1 MKTAQ
6 KVFVALDNMERDQVL
21 ELLPK
26 ISTKVGGIKI
36 GLEMYLRFG
45 RDFLLEAKKKFDGEI
60 FLDLKLHD
68 IPNTVAKAIQ
78 GLSGLP
84 ISFLTIHASGGQA
97 MMQAALEAQK
107 QYLPSTTL
115 LAVTILTSLDDTETQ
130 SVYQTGRR
138 DSFKRLF
145 SEIEK
150 VSGLGV
156 VCSAAE
162 LEFIS
167 NNKIVTMVPGIRFE
181 HEINSGKVQDQK
193 SVFTP
198 AQALEKGASF
208 LVMGRSIT
216 QAPDLDS
223 ALSLLA

>member
-1 MKTAQ
+1 MKAAQ
-6 KVFVALDNMERDQVL
+6 KVFVALDNMERDEVL
-21 ELLPK
+21 AFLPK
-26 ISTKVGGIKI
+26 LSTKVGGIKI

-45 RDFLLEAKKKFDGEI
+45 RDFLLEAKRFFDGEI

-68 IPNTVAKAIQ
+68 IPNTVAKAIH

-84 ISFLTIHASGGQA
+84 ISFLNIHASGGSA
-97 MMQAALEAQK
+97 MMQAALEAQ
-107 QYLPSTTL
+107 QEALPRTTL
-115 LAVTILTSLDDTETQ
+115 LAVTVLTSLDDSETQ
-130 SVYQTGRR
+130 SIYHTGRS
-138 DSFKRLF
+138 DSFKRLLL
-145 SEIEK
+145 EIEK

-162 LEFIS
+162 LELIP
-167 NNKIVTMVPGIRFE
+167 NRAIVTMVPGIRFE
-181 HEINSGKVQDQK
+181 HEISSGKIQDQK

-198 AQALEKGASF
+198 EQALEKGASF

-216 QAPDLDS
+216 RAPDLER

>member
-1 MKTAQ
+1 MKAAQ

-45 RDFLLEAKKKFDGEI
+45 REFLLEAKEIFSGEI

-68 IPNTVAKAIQ
+68 IPNTVAKAIH
-78 GLSGLP
+78 GLAGLP

-107 QYLPSTTL
+107 RCLPTTTI
-115 LAVTILTSLDDTETQ
+115 LAVTILTSLDDSETRSIYQ
-130 SVYQTGRR
+130 SGRS
-138 DSFKRLF
+138 DSFKRLLY
-145 SEIEK
+145 EVEK
-150 VSGLGV
+150 TSGLGI

-162 LEFIS
+162 LELIS
-167 NNKIVTMVPGIRFE
+167 NKSIVTMVPGIRFE
-181 HEINSGKVQDQK
+181 HEISSGKVQDQK

-223 ALSLLA
+223 ALKLLA